1 MKTILLAALVL
12 LAACAPQRARVPTMP
27 VPSTIAMDRNSWG
40 HLVSRWMIDGA
51 GKGSY
56 TMAEPDTYKPER
68 LVTRRFSAGSA
79 GFAEIRKLLA
89 LGEAQAESELDCGD
103 RITDQYYGTVRW
115 DDASLTYDMG
125 CQAPA
130 TEEVLKGITAAER
143 RIAAWAANQPI
154 TETQKVEKQ

>member
-1 MKTILLAALVL
+1 MRTILLATLVL
-12 LAACAPQRARVPTMP
+12 LAACAPQRARVPSMP
-27 VPSTIAMDRNSWG
+27 VPSIIAMARTSWG
-40 HLVSRWMIDGA
+40 HLVSRWTIDGA
-51 GKGSY
+51 GKGTY
-56 TMAEPDTYKPER
+56 TLAEPDAYKPER

-79 GFAEIRKLLA
+79 GFAEIRGLLA

-103 RITDQYYGTVRW
+103 RITDQFYGTVRW

-125 CQAPA
+125 CQNPA

-154 TETQKVEKQ
+154 TETRKVENQ